1 MKQFYEGIHRIRTGF
16 QPRTTM
22 CRNKQG
28 IIVGR
33 EVVLEVW
40 ATYFKELLNPQ
51 TNGTTQETTY
61 YGSERNIG
69 KPILQETLTVIRNS
83 KNNRAP
89 GEDSITSELIK
100 YGGRKLWN
108 RIHQLIETIRETEQM
123 PREWSTAII

>member
-1 MKQFYEGIHRIRTGF
+1 MWEEEKNTTKKESWKNYRRNAIKQFYEGIHRVRTGF

-89 GEDSITSELIK
+89 GEDSITL
-100 YGGRKLWN
+100 N
-108 RIHQLIETIRETEQM
+108 
-123 PREWSTAII
+123 